1 MSQKLFLKKRS
12 VRRNFQ
18 QKSSA
23 NFRHVKMGGGY
34 LRIFRKAFTLVELLV
49 VIAIIGI
56 LIALLLP
63 AVQAAREAARRMQ
76 CSNNL
81 KQIGLALH
89 TYHDTHNTLPPGA
102 AAKPYEV
109 GGILNGNAANP
120 TGTTQAGWGTSA
132 LILPFLEQTGIY
144 EQAGISS
151 ITIERAFED
160 IVRPG
165 SRDVLV
171 NSKISFYLCP
181 SDGDVKFPNTDR
193 GNYAVTGRGD
203 SPAFS
208 PSNYGPLRGYRRNSG
223 IKPLTDTNSAIYNT
237 GLFPANKAYNFS
249 AVTDGLSNMIAY
261 GERASY
267 VRGVYAGGAYPWPG
281 PVAIGAMNHTHSS
294 TAIKLNERVD
304 ANNGVFSSA
313 HIGGA
318 NFTFADGSVH
328 FISETIEHKP
338 IRDDEGK
345 LNEYPT
351 LAEYQAAADAG
362 ELGLFQLLGSR
373 EDGRPINAGF

>member
-89 TYHDTHNTLPPGA
+89 TYHDTHNTLPPVA
-102 AAKPYEV
+102 ACKQYEF
-109 GGILNGNAANP
+109 GNILNSVYATNMTKG
-120 TGTTQAGWGTSA
+120 QGWGATA
-132 LILPFLEQTGIY
+132 LILPFVEQTGIY
-144 EQAGISS
+144 EAAGISR
-151 ITIERAFED
+151 ITLERAYQD
-160 IVRPG
+160 IDLPG
-165 SRDVLV
+165 SKDIIV
-171 NSKISFYLCP
+171 NAKIPSYLCP
-181 SDGDVKFPNTDR
+181 SDGNLKSPNTDR
-193 GNYAVTGRGD
+193 ANYPVNSRSDA
-203 SPAFS
+203 PAMGAT
-208 PSNYGPLRGYRRNSG
+208 NYGPLRGYFNYSDVFTTTTQNAT
-223 IKPLTDTNSAIYNT
+223 LNN
-237 GLFPANKAYNFS
+237 GLFQANKSHNFS
-249 AVTDGLSNMIAY
+249 AITDGLSNIIAY

-267 VRGVYAGGAYPWPG
+267 VNGVNAGGGYFWPG
-281 PVAIGAMNHTHSS
+281 PAAVGGPQS
-294 TAIKLNERVD
+294 TASMTSVKLNQKATD
-304 ANNGVFSSA
+304 YNGNYSSA
-313 HIGGA
+313 HTGGA

-328 FISETIEHKP
+328 FISETIEFKSLTP
-338 IRDDEGK
+338 DGSG
-345 LNEYPT
+345 T
-351 LAEYQAAADAG
+351 LSNKGDYNDYQRSVDAG
-362 ELGLFQLLGSR
+362 NIGLYQLLGSR
-373 EDGRPINAGF
+373 DDGKAVSLP